1 MKRIG
6 QKQLSLLLCLV
17 LLFTMAIPAGARAS
31 DYFHRTNISA
41 TAGGGGTLW
50 IKLNI
55 AASGTM
61 QELGATEIIVH
72 ERQANGTY
80 KPVRTFTRRDRGGL
94 RPERAGGGLRLSPL
108 PHQRAVRRTAMN
120 RDEIKT
126 ILPHRDSMLLLDQ
139 LDREGE
145 IAHGQ
150 YRVKGDEWF
159 LQGHFP
165 DAPVVPGVILC
176 EILAQSA
183 GILMQDSLTE
193 DTIPMYTSMKNVRFR
208 APVLPGDLF
217 ETKCRITRAKHPF
230 YFAEGEGYVGD
241 TLCVKAEFSFGIT
254 EREVCFQRS

>member
-1 MKRIG
+1 
-6 QKQLSLLLCLV
+6 
-17 LLFTMAIPAGARAS
+17 
-31 DYFHRTNISA
+31 
-41 TAGGGGTLW
+41 
-50 IKLNI
+50 
-55 AASGTM
+55 
-61 QELGATEIIVH
+61 
-72 ERQANGTY
+72 
-80 KPVRTFTRRDRGGL
+80 
-94 RPERAGGGLRLSPL
+94 
-108 PHQRAVRRTAMN
+108 MN

-193 DTIPMYTSMKNVRFR
+193 DTIPMYTSMKNVPGLQGDGHCHRGHL
-208 APVLPGDLF
+208 LPGGPG
-217 ETKCRITRAKHPF
+217 RPPRGP
-230 YFAEGEGYVGD
+230 G
-241 TLCVKAEFSFGIT
+241 
-254 EREVCFQRS
+254 R